1 MPLHQSPPTPPWGLA
16 ATLDSRLRGNDGRG
30 GCGVPAC
37 EGTTEGGGRGY
48 DAGTVRWQ
56 HHLKRT
62 DQPPRKPRFF
72 YGWVIVFVAALGTFS
87 SSTETFPVLSIFLKP
102 ITEEFGW
109 SRAEFTGAISLGGLV
124 GSGAALATGPI
135 VDRFGPRWALTFA
148 YTLIGVTFIL
158 MYFMSELWH
167 LYALQIFARSMNTG
181 VLAVASAVIVP
192 NWFIIKRGKATALAG
207 LGFPAGSSIMPLLI
221 AFIAAAYSW
230 REASLG
236 AGILILIVS
245 AVPTALLLRRRP
257 EDMGLLPDGAPPEA
271 ARDMPA
277 RDLRVADRSMR
288 LGQAARHPAL
298 YLLIIA
304 ISLWWFGRTGVMLH
318 AVPYMTDTG
327 LSDAV
332 AVGALAVHSA
342 IGALGAFAAGFLRDK
357 FSVRYLIAIDFV
369 MNAAAFALLLMVDT
383 PLLAMA
389 WGVFYGLSQGAAVTL
404 QRLAFADY
412 YGRRHLGSIEGVGR
426 AFTNV
431 TQAAGPLVAALV
443 FDVTGSYSIIFTV
456 FVGTNIAAAVLAGVA
471 KPPRY
476 PEEGEQG

>member
-1 MPLHQSPPTPPWGLA
+1 M
-16 ATLDSRLRGNDGRG
+16 N
-30 GCGVPAC
+30 
-37 EGTTEGGGRGY
+37 
-48 DAGTVRWQ
+48 
-56 HHLKRT
+56 RT
-62 DQPPRKPRFF
+62 DKPPRKPRFF
-72 YGWVIVFVAALGTFS
+72 YGWVIVVVAALGTFS

-109 SRAEFTGAISLGGLV
+109 SRTEFTGAISLGGLV

-148 YTLIGVTFIL
+148 YTLIGTTFIL

-167 LYALQIFARSMNTG
+167 LYALQVFARSMNTG

-192 NWFIIKRGKATALAG
+192 NWFIIKRGRATALAG
-207 LGFPAGSSIMPLLI
+207 LGFPAGSSIMPLMI

-245 AVPTALLLRRRP
+245 AIPTALLLRRRP
-257 EDMGLLPDGAPPEA
+257 EDMGLLPDGGAPEPSPNA
-271 ARDMPA
+271 PA
-277 RDLRVADRSMR
+277 NDLRMADRSMR

-298 YLLIIA
+298 YLLIAA

-342 IGALGAFAAGFLRDK
+342 IGAVGALAAGFLRDK
-357 FSVRYLIAIDFV
+357 FSVRYLIAIDFLL
-369 MNAAAFALLLMVDT
+369 NALAFVLLLAVDTALL
-383 PLLAMA
+383 AIA
-389 WGVFYGLSQGAAVTL
+389 WGVFYGLAQGASVTL

-412 YGRRHLGSIEGVGR
+412 YGRRHLGSIEGVAR

-431 TQAAGPLVAALV
+431 TQAAGPLTAALV
-443 FDVTGSYSIIFTV
+443 FDITDSYRLIFTV
-456 FVGTNIAAAVLAGVA
+456 FVVSNIAAAVLAGVA
-471 KPPRY
+471 KPPTHSE
-476 PEEGEQG
+476 EEG

>member
-1 MPLHQSPPTPPWGLA
+1 MAGAGAVPEA
-16 ATLDSRLRGNDGRG
+16 RG
-30 GCGVPAC
+30 GGK
-37 EGTTEGGGRGY
+37 GY
-48 DAGTVRWQ
+48 DARAVRWQ
-56 HHLKRT
+56 HDLRPT
-62 DQPPRKPRFF
+62 DKPPRKPRFF
-72 YGWVIVFVAALGTFS
+72 YGWVIVAVAALGTFS

-148 YTLIGVTFIL
+148 YILIGTTFIL

-167 LYALQIFARSMNTG
+167 LYALQVFARSMNTG

-192 NWFIIKRGKATALAG
+192 NWFIVKRGKATALAG
-207 LGFPAGSSIMPLLI
+207 LGFPAGASLIPLLI
-221 AFIAAAYSW
+221 AFIVSVYSW

-236 AGILILIVS
+236 AGIMILVVS

-271 ARDMPA
+271 ASDTPS

-298 YLLIIA
+298 YLLIAA

-318 AVPYMTDTG
+318 AVPYMTDAG

-342 IGALGAFAAGFLRDK
+342 IGAVGAFAAGFLRDK
-357 FSVRYLIAIDFV
+357 FSVRYLIAGDFV
-369 MNAAAFALLLMVDT
+369 MNGLAFVLLLMVDT

-389 WGVFYGLSQGAAVTL
+389 WGVFYGLAQGGSVTL

-412 YGRRHLGSIEGVGR
+412 YGRRHLGSIEGVAR

-443 FDVTGSYSIIFTV
+443 FDSTGSYRIIFIV
-456 FVGTNIAAAVLAGVA
+456 FVVTNIAAAVLAGVA
-471 KPPRY
+471 KPPNP
-476 PEEGEQG
+476 PEEEEV

>member
-1 MPLHQSPPTPPWGLA
+1 MRHSSKTP
-16 ATLDSRLRGNDGRG
+16 
-30 GCGVPAC
+30 
-37 EGTTEGGGRGY
+37 
-48 DAGTVRWQ
+48 
-56 HHLKRT
+56 
-62 DQPPRKPRFF
+62 KPRFF
-72 YGWVIVFVAALGTFS
+72 YGWVVVAVAALGSFS
-87 SSTETFPVLSIFLKP
+87 ASTETFPVLSIFLKP

-109 SRAEFTGAISLGGLV
+109 SRAAFTGAISLGGLI

-148 YTLIGVTFIL
+148 YTLIGVTFVL

-192 NWFIIKRGKATALAG
+192 NWFIAKRGKATALAG

-221 AFIAAAYSW
+221 AFIAGAYSW

-257 EDMGLLPDGAPPEA
+257 EDMGLRPDGEPPA
-271 ARDMPA
+271 PA
-277 RDLRVADRSMR
+277 RVVPSGDLRVTDSSMR

-327 LSDAV
+327 LSTTV
-332 AVGALAVHSA
+332 AVIALAVHSA
-342 IGALGAFAAGFLRDK
+342 VGAAGSLAAGFLRDK
-357 FSVRYLIAIDFV
+357 FSVRYLIAVDFLL
-369 MNAAAFALLLMVDT
+369 NALAFLMLLAVDG
-383 PLLAMA
+383 PLLAIA
-389 WGVFYGLSQGAAVTL
+389 WGVFYGLAQGASVTL

-412 YGRRHLGSIEGVGR
+412 YGRHYLGSIEGVAR
-426 AFTNV
+426 AFTNW
-431 TQAAGPLVAALV
+431 TQAAGPLVAALA
-443 FDVTGSYSIIFTV
+443 FDLTDSYRAIFTV
-456 FVGTNIAAAVLAGVA
+456 FVVTNVAAALLVA
-471 KPPRY
+471 VARPPEHADFSR
-476 PEEGEQG
+476 

>member
-1 MPLHQSPPTPPWGLA
+1 MRPT
-16 ATLDSRLRGNDGRG
+16 D
-30 GCGVPAC
+30 
-37 EGTTEGGGRGY
+37 
-48 DAGTVRWQ
+48 
-56 HHLKRT
+56 K
-62 DQPPRKPRFF
+62 PPRKPRIF
-72 YGWVIVFVAALGTFS
+72 YGWVVVAVAALGTFS

-102 ITEEFGW
+102 ITEDFGW
-109 SRAEFTGAISLGGLV
+109 TRAEFTGAISLGGLV

-148 YTLIGVTFIL
+148 YALIGVTFIL

-192 NWFIIKRGKATALAG
+192 NWFIVKRGKATALAG
-207 LGFPAGSSIMPLLI
+207 LGFPAGASLIPLFI
-221 AFIAAAYSW
+221 AFMVAAYSW

-236 AGILILIVS
+236 AGVMILLVS

-257 EDMGLLPDGAPPEA
+257 EDMGLLPDGAPPDSA
-271 ARDMPA
+271 TDAPA
-277 RDLRVADRSMR
+277 RDLRMADRSLR
-288 LGQAARHPAL
+288 LREAARHPAL

-304 ISLWWFGRTGVMLH
+304 VSLWWFGRTGVMLH

-327 LSDAV
+327 LSDAT

-342 IGALGAFAAGFLRDK
+342 IGALGAFAAGVLRDK
-357 FSVRYLIAIDFV
+357 ISVRYLIAVDFL
-369 MNAAAFALLLMVDT
+369 MNAAAFALLLIVDT

-389 WGVFYGLSQGAAVTL
+389 WGVFYGLAQGASVTL

-412 YGRRHLGSIEGVGR
+412 YGRRHLGSIEGVAR

-431 TQAAGPLVAALV
+431 TQAAGPLVAAVV
-443 FDVTGSYSIIFTV
+443 FDVTGSYRIIFTV
-456 FVGTNIAAAVLAGVA
+456 FVATNIAAAVLAGAA
-471 KPPRY
+471 KPPPADLRQDE
-476 PEEGEQG
+476 PQEG